1 MPWTPAPPIARAR
14 RDSVRTD
21 PPSLSGKRL
30 RHATASA
37 VARTPPA
44 RIGTAARVIVS
55 MNTWPFENPIAVRES
70 RSAADTRDLT
80 SHHLGQRDQGGDAGD
95 ERQQPHPTRLGADR
109 TLHVGSDEL
118 ARLDAELGRARKW
131 RQLTSQGRFVDARL
145 NPDWDHRQC
154 DADVGAVDQAL
165 REDRVRLRVID
176 RRRALED
183 ADQRRREREL
193 RGVRAEAVLG
203 RALLR
208 ERVQIE
214 AIAELRSGGANEGL
228 SRHELVVHALV
239 ERATADDADAEGVL
253 AAGKHEGIDCLLDT
267 GRGAGR
273 RHATEHERVGVG
285 TFNPWEH
292 RHSVGQ
298 RSLSAL
304 LLRDEEVESAAQLR
318 RRPDP
323 AASRCG
329 GHRPPTRS
337 RSRARRRRP
346 QRAADSARASDRS
359 LVRTTYLTALIA

>member
-14 RDSVRTD
+14 LDSVRTD
-21 PPSLSGKRL
+21 PPSLSGRSL
-30 RHATASA
+30 STR
-37 VARTPPA
+37 PPA
-44 RIGTAARVIVS
+44 PSPGHHRRGSARPPASIVS
-55 MNTWPFENPIAVRES
+55 MNTWPFENPIAVSES

-109 TLHVGSDEL
+109 ALHVASDEL

-176 RRRALED
+176 RRCALED

-214 AIAELRSGGANEGL
+214 AIAQLRLRWRERRSDVATNSSSTLWSTARPLTMWTPKACSLPANT
-228 SRHELVVHALV
+228 
-239 ERATADDADAEGVL
+239 RASTAAS
-253 AAGKHEGIDCLLDT
+253 I
-267 GRGAGR
+267 R
-273 RHATEHERVGVG
+273 
-285 TFNPWEH
+285 P
-292 RHSVGQ
+292 
-298 RSLSAL
+298 
-304 LLRDEEVESAAQLR
+304 R
-318 RRPDP
+318 RRPAPRHRTRTSTSRHFQPLGAPPLRRSTVAVRSP
-323 AASRCG
+323 AA
-329 GHRPPTRS
+329 
-337 RSRARRRRP
+337 
-346 QRAADSARASDRS
+346 
-359 LVRTTYLTALIA
+359 